1 MISTTIDTLTIAI
14 QDGIQCNSNDW
25 HIGGDEVR
33 LTLRQSQT
41 RVTNMPCN
49 SSPTTAR
56 TSVVL
61 RALRPTRV
69 EAIRRACDRM
79 SEGKVFTVLTSLFLR
94 Q

>member
-1 MISTTIDTLTIAI
+1 MKIDILILGI

-33 LTLRQSQT
+33 LALHRSLLGSTDH
-41 RVTNMPCN
+41 PCY

-61 RALRPTRV
+61 RALRPTRI

-79 SEGKVFTVLTSLFLR
+79 GIKKVFTVLASQFLI